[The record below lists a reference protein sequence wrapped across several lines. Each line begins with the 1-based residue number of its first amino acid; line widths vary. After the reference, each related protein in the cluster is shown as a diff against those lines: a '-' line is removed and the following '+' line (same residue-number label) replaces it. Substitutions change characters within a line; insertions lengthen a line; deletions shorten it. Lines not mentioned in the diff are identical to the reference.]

1 MRVLVFS
8 EGFGARTLTFVY
20 NEVKALSEFCDVH
33 VLCTEKGDAELL
45 QYDKV
50 TEIKWQ
56 PNKIIRRLK
65 WELWKRDLVLD
76 EKNSAFSKKLN
87 ELIDSF
93 KPDVIHCHF
102 GFEALKVTENFT
114 RNDIPVIVTFHGYDA
129 TEFDNKESYKRKLK
143 ATFDRPNIFPMFVSD
158 YIRQRV
164 ARLTVNTEKGFLLY
178 LGIDLDR
185 FKRKI
190 FPDKSSGVQFI
201 QISSFAGQKGHVYT
215 VEAIRRFFDKYP
227 DSNAR
232 FVFGGGGA
240 VELDVVRAQVKKLNL
255 ENKIHFTG
263 KINPEEVR
271 QWLDQSHYFIHP
283 SVVGPKG
290 ETEGLPTAIMEA
302 MAMELPILST
312 YHAGIPELVQPG
324 INGLL
329 VNEKDIDAYVAKF
342 VEIQEWSY
350 CPQNRTRVFEMCEIK
365 SHTRQLISVYQKV
378 IHLTL
383 EVNKAKAQ

>member
-56 PNKIIRRLK
+56 PNRIVRRLK

-102 GFEALKVTENFT
+102 GFEALKVTDNFT
-114 RNDIPVIVTFHGYDA
+114 RNDIPIIVTFHGYDA

-178 LGIDLDR
+178 LGI
-185 FKRKI
+185 
-190 FPDKSSGVQFI
+190 
-201 QISSFAGQKGHVYT
+201 
-215 VEAIRRFFDKYP
+215 E
-227 DSNAR
+227 
-232 FVFGGGGA
+232 
-240 VELDVVRAQVKKLNL
+240 
-255 ENKIHFTG
+255 
-263 KINPEEVR
+263 
-271 QWLDQSHYFIHP
+271 
-283 SVVGPKG
+283 SV
-290 ETEGLPTAIMEA
+290 
-302 MAMELPILST
+302 PIL
-312 YHAGIPELVQPG
+312 
-324 INGLL
+324 
-329 VNEKDIDAYVAKF
+329 
-342 VEIQEWSY
+342 VE
-350 CPQNRTRVFEMCEIK
+350 N
-365 SHTRQLISVYQKV
+365 
-378 IHLTL
+378 
-383 EVNKAKAQ
+383 